1 MDEIIRKKNFNLF
14 ILSLLV
20 VFIVSCTP
28 VYLIQN
34 SPNFAES
41 IYARKTHRIVKQAD
55 QNPENFQLLFDATSE
70 LTMYSYAF
78 LMEKADRKSVLD
90 YHQGKILYK
99 IAQENFIQAKKY
111 GLRGLKLRYPEI
123 DSVIGTTIPKAIKF
137 TKEDVPILYWTAAAW
152 GGAISASKGDLAFI
166 VELPK
171 VGWILERAIE
181 VDSDWNKGALYL
193 AMISYSMK
201 RTDQT
206 RDSEKLARM
215 FFEKVINASN
225 GNNCSPYVSLAEL
238 VSVKN
243 QDKKEFEYLLN
254 KALAIDINNDPDFT
268 LSNTL
273 AQVRSKWLLEQTESL
288 FY

>member
-28 VYLIQN
+28 AYLIQHN
-34 SPNFAES
+34 PKIAES

-55 QNPENFQLLFDATSE
+55 QNPENFQLLFDAVSE

-78 LMEKADRKSVLD
+78 LMEKADQKSVLD

-206 RDSEKLARM
+206 RDSDKLARI
-215 FFEKVINASN
+215 FFEKAINASN

-273 AQVRSKWLLEQTESL
+273 AQVRAKWLLEQTESL

>member
-1 MDEIIRKKNFNLF
+1 MDEIIRNKNFNLF

-28 VYLIQN
+28 AYLIQHI
-34 SPNFAES
+34 PNFAEN
-41 IYARKTHRIVKQAD
+41 IYARKTRKIVKQAD
-55 QNPENFQLLFDATSE
+55 QNPENFQLLFNAVSE

-78 LMEKADRKSVLD
+78 LMEKSDRKSVLD

-123 DSVIGTTIPKAIKF
+123 DSLIGTTIPKAIKF

-166 VELPK
+166 IELPK

-215 FFEKVINASN
+215 FFEKSINASN

-273 AQVRSKWLLEQTESL
+273 AQVRAKWLIEQTESL

>member
-1 MDEIIRKKNFNLF
+1 MDEIIRNKNFNLF

-28 VYLIQN
+28 VYLIQYN
-34 SPNFAES
+34 QKIAES

-55 QNPENFQLLFDATSE
+55 QNPKNFQLLFDATSE

-78 LMEKADRKSVLD
+78 LMEKADRESVLD
-90 YHQGKILYK
+90 YYQGKILYK

-123 DSVIGTTIPKAIKF
+123 DSVIGITNPKAIIF

-181 VDSDWNKGALYL
+181 VDSDWNKGALYS

-215 FFEKVINASN
+215 FFEMAINASN

-243 QDKKEFEYLLN
+243 QDKKEFEYLLQ
-254 KALAIDINNDPDFT
+254 KALAVDINNDPDFT

-273 AQVRSKWLLEQTESL
+273 AQSRAKWLIEQTESL

>member
-28 VYLIQN
+28 AYLIQH

-55 QNPENFQLLFDATSE
+55 QNPENFQLLFDAVSE

-78 LMEKADRKSVLD
+78 LMEKADQKSVLD

-206 RDSEKLARM
+206 RDSDKLARI
-215 FFEKVINASN
+215 FFEKAINASN

-273 AQVRSKWLLEQTESL
+273 AQVRAKWLLEQTESL